1 MPYPGVDPFSLV
13 KFLEAGQRLE
23 KPSNTACTDEMWVVI
38 AVPFSFSS
46 SPSPPL
52 PPFLYVLTSSS
63 PPFSSSSS
71 YSIVLRCWC
80 ENADKRPPFS
90 ELVTDITTS
99 LEAIAGYMDFSC
111 LSFVDKKEDEEV
123 HPYDHLAE
131 QDTWNNFADSSSA
144 FDVAM

>member
-1 MPYPGVDPFSLV
+1 M
-13 KFLEAGQRLE
+13 
-23 KPSNTACTDEMWVVI
+23 VI
-38 AVPFSFSS
+38 AVPFSLFS
-46 SPSPPL
+46 SPSFLPPPL
-52 PPFLYVLTSSS
+52 LFLFTSSFPPSFSLS

-131 QDTWNNFADSSSA
+131 QDT
-144 FDVAM
+144 